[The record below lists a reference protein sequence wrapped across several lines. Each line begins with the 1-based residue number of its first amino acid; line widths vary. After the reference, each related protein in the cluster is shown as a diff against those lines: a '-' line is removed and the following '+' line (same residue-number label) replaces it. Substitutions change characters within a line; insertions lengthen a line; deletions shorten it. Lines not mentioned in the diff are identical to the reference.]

1 MLLPMRVNSQIVTGA
16 EQMDQYLPL
25 LKGKRIGMVVN
36 HTSVVGRKQVHLL
49 DTLLKREV
57 RVVKVFAPEHGFRGN
72 ADAGET
78 VKDGKD
84 SRTGILIVSLYGD
97 NKKPSAAQ
105 LKDVDVI
112 VFDIQDVGARF
123 YTYIST
129 LAVVFMIAILL
140 IAILCNNSKTKEE
153 TIVNQYD
160 YTIKDTVEVIRI
172 APFLKNTTYIWN
184 NLQEYGNKATITD
197 SNYTPPQKYELKR
210 VTVELKGNIAI
221 VGTDCYITH
230 KILSAEYYKFSYF
243 GDKELAI
250 LHTSK
255 GEIRIA
261 KVNDGLSEQYPI
273 SIKYGNFLV
282 KTPSAFIHTKLPE
295 VYKIMN

>member
-1 MLLPMRVNSQIVTGA
+1 MNKHLTYIVPVLVLILILVIALHFTTI
-16 EQMDQYLPL
+16 E
-25 LKGKRIGMVVN
+25 K
-36 HTSVVGRKQVHLL
+36 L
-49 DTLLKREV
+49 DRE
-57 RVVKVFAPEHGFRGN
+57 APTII
-72 ADAGET
+72 ET
-78 VKDGKD
+78 VH
-84 SRTGILIVSLYGD
+84 
-97 NKKPSAAQ
+97 KP
-105 LKDVDVI
+105 DTVI
-112 VFDIQDVGARF
+112 VQI
-123 YTYIST
+123 IPS
-129 LAVVFMIAILL
+129 
-140 IAILCNNSKTKEE
+140 
-153 TIVNQYD
+153 
-160 YTIKDTVEVIRI
+160 
-172 APFLKNTTYIWN
+172 FLKNTTYIYSN
-184 NLQEYGNKATITD
+184 HQKYGNKATITD
-197 SNYTPPQKYELKR
+197 SNYTPTQKYELKR

>member
-1 MLLPMRVNSQIVTGA
+1 MNKHLTYIIPVLVLTLILVIALHFTTIEKVDKEA
-16 EQMDQYLPL
+16 PL
-25 LKGKRIGMVVN
+25 AIEAAYKP
-36 HTSVVGRKQVHLL
+36 
-49 DTLLKREV
+49 DT
-57 RVVKVFAPEHGFRGN
+57 
-72 ADAGET
+72 
-78 VKDGKD
+78 
-84 SRTGILIVSLYGD
+84 
-97 NKKPSAAQ
+97 
-105 LKDVDVI
+105 VI
-112 VFDIQDVGARF
+112 VQI
-123 YTYIST
+123 IPS
-129 LAVVFMIAILL
+129 
-140 IAILCNNSKTKEE
+140 
-153 TIVNQYD
+153 
-160 YTIKDTVEVIRI
+160 
-172 APFLKNTTYIWN
+172 FLKNTTYIWN

-261 KVNDGLSEQYPI
+261 KIDEGNEGLIEQYPI
-273 SIKYGNFLV
+273 SIKYGNYLV
-282 KTPSAFIHTKLPE
+282 ETPGAFIHTKLPE

>member
-1 MLLPMRVNSQIVTGA
+1 MNKHLTYIVPVLVLILILVIALHFTTI
-16 EQMDQYLPL
+16 E
-25 LKGKRIGMVVN
+25 K
-36 HTSVVGRKQVHLL
+36 L
-49 DTLLKREV
+49 DRE
-57 RVVKVFAPEHGFRGN
+57 APTII
-72 ADAGET
+72 ET
-78 VKDGKD
+78 VH
-84 SRTGILIVSLYGD
+84 
-97 NKKPSAAQ
+97 KP
-105 LKDVDVI
+105 DTVI
-112 VFDIQDVGARF
+112 VQIIP
-123 YTYIST
+123 T
-129 LAVVFMIAILL
+129 
-140 IAILCNNSKTKEE
+140 
-153 TIVNQYD
+153 
-160 YTIKDTVEVIRI
+160 
-172 APFLKNTTYIWN
+172 FLKNTTYIYSN
-184 NLQEYGNKATITD
+184 HQKYGNKATITD

-230 KILSAEYYKFSYF
+230 KILSAEYYKFSNY

-282 KTPSAFIHTKLPE
+282 ETPSAFIHTKLPK

>member
-1 MLLPMRVNSQIVTGA
+1 M
-16 EQMDQYLPL
+16 
-25 LKGKRIGMVVN
+25 
-36 HTSVVGRKQVHLL
+36 
-49 DTLLKREV
+49 
-57 RVVKVFAPEHGFRGN
+57 
-72 ADAGET
+72 
-78 VKDGKD
+78 
-84 SRTGILIVSLYGD
+84 
-97 NKKPSAAQ
+97 
-105 LKDVDVI
+105 
-112 VFDIQDVGARF
+112 
-123 YTYIST
+123 
-129 LAVVFMIAILL
+129 
-140 IAILCNNSKTKEE
+140 
-153 TIVNQYD
+153 
-160 YTIKDTVEVIRI
+160 
-172 APFLKNTTYIWN
+172 
-184 NLQEYGNKATITD
+184 
-197 SNYTPPQKYELKR
+197 KR

-230 KILSAEYYKFSYF
+230 KILSAEYYKFSNY

>member
-1 MLLPMRVNSQIVTGA
+1 MNKHLTYIVPVLVLILILVIALHFTTI
-16 EQMDQYLPL
+16 E
-25 LKGKRIGMVVN
+25 K
-36 HTSVVGRKQVHLL
+36 L
-49 DTLLKREV
+49 DRE
-57 RVVKVFAPEHGFRGN
+57 APTII
-72 ADAGET
+72 ET
-78 VKDGKD
+78 VH
-84 SRTGILIVSLYGD
+84 
-97 NKKPSAAQ
+97 KP
-105 LKDVDVI
+105 DTVI
-112 VFDIQDVGARF
+112 VQI
-123 YTYIST
+123 IPS
-129 LAVVFMIAILL
+129 
-140 IAILCNNSKTKEE
+140 
-153 TIVNQYD
+153 
-160 YTIKDTVEVIRI
+160 
-172 APFLKNTTYIWN
+172 FLKNTTYIYSN
-184 NLQEYGNKATITD
+184 HQKYGNKATITD
-197 SNYTPPQKYELKR
+197 SNYTPTQKYELKR

-261 KVNDGLSEQYPI
+261 KIDEGNEGLIEQYPI